1 MASPPDIC
9 IRGAGIV
16 GRTLALLL
24 ARERLKVALVDE
36 TAVARPG
43 TPTAAGQS
51 DVRAYSLNGAAKA
64 LLQDLRCWPEAPAV
78 TSVHHMQVWG
88 DDGGQLH
95 FGAHEQGVG
104 ELNWMVDVPVL
115 QALLAQAV
123 QFQPQIQVVQAPVA
137 APLTVVCEGRASQ
150 TRAELGVGFETTH
163 YEQHALATRL
173 VCKRAHE
180 GIARQWFGWS
190 QAPGLARPQAEVLA
204 LLPMGGEGGREV
216 ALVWSVHPQ
225 RAQELMAMPPEE
237 FAAALAHACGHA
249 LGGMQLSAERAV
261 WPLQLARAERWI
273 GAMPGTVKQS
283 FALAGDAAHSLHP
296 LAGQGLNVGLADAAE
311 LVRVIRAKEFWRPLY
326 DPKLLRRY
334 ERARQADVQA
344 MSLVTD
350 GLQRLFAQPGP
361 VWQNLRNW
369 GMRGFDRSGP
379 LKHWMTQRAMG
390 QSTAKSTDAA

>member
-1 MASPPDIC
+1 MALPPDIC

-24 ARERLKVALVDE
+24 ARERLNVALVE
-36 TAVARPG
+36 SPQPNTAP
-43 TPTAAGQS
+43 

-78 TSVHHMQVWG
+78 TPVHQMQVWG
-88 DDGGQLH
+88 DDGGQLN
-95 FGAHEQGVG
+95 FGALEQGVG

-115 QALLAQAV
+115 QALLGQAV
-123 QFQPQIQVVQAPVA
+123 QFQPQIQVVQAPVV

-150 TRAELGVGFETTH
+150 TRAELGVGFDITH

-173 VCKRAHE
+173 QCERPHE

-190 QAPGLARPQAEVLA
+190 PAPGLAQPQAEVLA
-204 LLPMGGEGGREV
+204 LLPLGGEGGREV
-216 ALVWSVHPQ
+216 ALVWSVHPL
-225 RAQELMAMPPEE
+225 RAQALMAMPTEE
-237 FAAALAHACGHA
+237 FAAALAQACGHA

-273 GAMPGTVKQS
+273 GPMPGQHKQA
-283 FALAGDAAHSLHP
+283 FALAGDAAHTLHP

-326 DPKLLRRY
+326 DLKLLRRY
-334 ERARQADVQA
+334 ERARQADVKA
-344 MSLVTD
+344 MGLVTD

-361 VWQNLRNW
+361 IWQNLRNW

-390 QSTAKSTDAA
+390 QSTPPSPAKVTR